1 MASMIGLVAAG
12 ELYSLMVFWDLTAIV
27 SFLLI
32 GTDRTSAEARRAALM
47 ALVITGG
54 SAVLLFVAVVLLHV
68 HAGTTSIRALP
79 GSTVPPVVL
88 SVTAVLV
95 IVAAAAKSAQAPLHF
110 WLPRAM
116 VAAGVFLLSRLHS
129 FLSLSPMASPLLLAL
144 GAISIATGS
153 VLALGAEDVKRVLAY
168 STVAQYGYITLLLG
182 YGGEKAAGAAA
193 FYVLAHAVAKSA
205 PVPHGRHGHEG
216 GWRRA
221 HAARD
226 GRARPA
232 DAGARRR
239 ECSGGGRIVWAAA
252 HCRVLQG

>member
-1 MASMIGLVAAG
+1 
-12 ELYSLMVFWDLTAIV
+12 MVFWDLTAIV

-110 WLPRAM
+110 WLPRAMVAPTPVSAYLHSAAM